1 MASIPEKKPDLIAF
15 MQDTVKAILEARKI
29 SPDQSEAIAV
39 EVADQLSFEWGGAMI
54 YIPKAASNLL
64 SRRNEKII
72 SEFNGSNQAELSRKY
87 KVSIQWIYSLLRKHK
102 SRK

>member
-1 MASIPEKKPDLIAF
+1 MASIPEKTPDLIAF

-64 SRRNEKII
+64 SRRNEKILA
-72 SEFNGSNQAELSRKY
+72 EFNGSNHAALGRKY
-87 KVSIQWIYSLLRKHK
+87 KVSIQWIYSLIRKH
-102 SRK
+102 RNGR

>member
-1 MASIPEKKPDLIAF
+1 MASIPEKTPDLIAF

>member
-1 MASIPEKKPDLIAF
+1 MASIPEKTPDLIAF

-87 KVSIQWIYSLLRKHK
+87 KVSIQWIYSLLRKHRSK
-102 SRK
+102 

>member
-1 MASIPEKKPDLIAF
+1 MASIPEKTPDLIAF

-72 SEFNGSNQAELSRKY
+72 SEFNGSNQAELGRKY